1 MLTKANEIYNLLI
14 ENQITK
20 NQGDITFDFLDISI
34 KINEKSAVGDLF
46 QEWLAEWMRKQ
57 GIKFRIKQNSQE
69 FPDFLLD
76 EDSNIK
82 DLLEIKTFY
91 SSPNF
96 DVANFEAHCDSL
108 TKQAYRLDADYLIFS
123 YDITHIPHP
132 PVSQSVF
139 SDFYP
144 HLMLYFVPKP
154 RNIGRR

>member
-1 MLTKANEIYNLLI
+1 LI

-20 NQGDITFDFLDISI
+20 NQGDITFDFLNISI

-46 QEWLAEWMRKQ
+46 QEWLAEWMRQQ

-76 EDSNIK
+76 EDSNTK

-96 DVANFEAHCDSL
+96 DVANFEAYCDSL
-108 TKQAYRLDADYLIFS
+108 TKQAYR
-123 YDITHIPHP
+123 
-132 PVSQSVF
+132 VSASQT
-139 SDFYP
+139 
-144 HLMLYFVPKP
+144 LLTEELQ
-154 RNIGRR
+154 

>member
-1 MLTKANEIYNLLI
+1 MLTKANEIYTLLI

-20 NQGDITFDFLDISI
+20 NQGDITFDFLNISI

-46 QEWLAEWMRKQ
+46 QEWLAEWMRQQ

-76 EDSNIK
+76 EDSNTK

-96 DVANFEAHCDSL
+96 DVANFEAYCDSL
-108 TKQAYRLDADYLIFS
+108 QISNQRSLAKENLGNYRKVGKIS
-123 YDITHIPHP
+123 H
-132 PVSQSVF
+132 
-139 SDFYP
+139 
-144 HLMLYFVPKP
+144 
-154 RNIGRR
+154 